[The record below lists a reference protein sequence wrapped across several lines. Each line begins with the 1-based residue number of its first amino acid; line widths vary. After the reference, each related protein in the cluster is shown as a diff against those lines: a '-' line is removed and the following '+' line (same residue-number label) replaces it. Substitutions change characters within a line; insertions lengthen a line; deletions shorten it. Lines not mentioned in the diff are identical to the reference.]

1 MSDLQKDAAR
11 WRSKVTELIK
21 VIYQVKDGALRS
33 LFGEDARWHEK
44 LSHVTAE
51 RGLLAAWWLAWARR
65 SNTTTIERVRSGA
78 ASEQVELRRS
88 VEMETPGHRPGFTY
102 TNRI

>member
-11 WRSKVTELIK
+11 RRSKVTELIK
-21 VIYQVKDGALRS
+21 VLYQVKDGALRS

-51 RGLLAAWWLAWARR
+51 RGLLAALVARL
-65 SNTTTIERVRSGA
+65 GA
-78 ASEQVELRRS
+78 PQQ
-88 VEMETPGHRPGFTY
+88 HDD
-102 TNRI
+102 N